1 MLTSEGKLHRTIPRA
16 VCAAALLAMGLFQ
29 SACLILPARYAP
41 GVEGRVIDAATGRG
55 VPDALVVVRFDGRYG
70 DVLPERS
77 VLAHR
82 EAKTD
87 AEGHFSVPSVI
98 SPGLAVWPAFTTD
111 ARIVSVL
118 KPGYRCAS
126 PRAIRSEQSV
136 EVSLATAANVAEQRD
151 SCRPVPSKRG
161 EADDYMAAWRD
172 LFPTQDMALDAEHQR
187 QITRILEARAVLGFG
202 QNCTGPV
209 TDLALAPDG
218 KRAAYT
224 TGAERSVTHLVEFAN
239 GEPSVPRLVV
249 EDDHAPARRVAW
261 TSAGNLVLWEPV
273 QDTQSITASSLSRVP
288 WEIVW
293 KGGTRRMAAPA
304 APNFDSDDPVPV
316 AKAAHNEL
324 FEPADL
330 KDEGDSRWR
339 GRTFLLKRA
348 LDPRTG
354 LGADSLI
361 TVDDTGNR
369 SEFLLPG
376 EACGPSGR
384 FGRPHYRIIENGETG
399 IDLRF
404 VDGGCHAVQIHLTT
418 GAWRRLDHSN
428 ELAEC
433 DDTGNIP
440 AMHLNTAL
448 RGYSREVQAA
458 RVEAGADAS
467 AAYAL
472 IIDPDGSTHVET
484 RNVEGEPVRADVP
497 RFPLT
502 TPLRRIDVSL
512 VGAAGKKSPSTLPP
526 PPGPDLKTLNPL

>member
-1 MLTSEGKLHRTIPRA
+1 LLPLQTQPSDFQHLAGQVAEHPGDRTADLGRLQA
-16 VCAAALLAMGLFQ
+16 VRQ
-29 SACLILPARYAP
+29 P
-41 GVEGRVIDAATGRG
+41 GPVV
-55 VPDALVVVRFDGRYG
+55 VALVVDE
-70 DVLPERS
+70 DL
-77 VLAHR
+77 
-82 EAKTD
+82 
-87 AEGHFSVPSVI
+87 
-98 SPGLAVWPAFTTD
+98 GLV
-111 ARIVSVL
+111 
-118 KPGYRCAS
+118 
-126 PRAIRSEQSV
+126 
-136 EVSLATAANVAEQRD
+136 
-151 SCRPVPSKRG
+151 
-161 EADDYMAAWRD
+161 
-172 LFPTQDMALDAEHQR
+172 
-187 QITRILEARAVLGFG
+187 LEA
-202 QNCTGPV
+202 
-209 TDLALAPDG
+209 
-218 KRAAYT
+218 
-224 TGAERSVTHLVEFAN
+224 AERGAV
-239 GEPSVPRLVV
+239 
-249 EDDHAPARRVAW
+249 
-261 TSAGNLVLWEPV
+261 
-273 QDTQSITASSLSRVP
+273 
-288 WEIVW
+288 
-293 KGGTRRMAAPA
+293 
-304 APNFDSDDPVPV
+304 DDPVPV